1 MPETTQSDPKV
12 RRTQQ
17 VLLWLALVIAVGL
30 SLKVWFDKPDE
41 VAPATEVVAQ
51 TTEPVASP
59 VPDSGFVVQGTPL
72 PPLDR
77 STPAPKAAP
86 SVKTAPRVVAQS
98 AVRPVAPPATKEP
111 EVPFKPHPAYQR
123 PKDPDYDEL
132 ESTLFDQG
140 EDK

>member
-72 PPLDR
+72 PPIG
-77 STPAPKAAP
+77 TPTVATKPTA
-86 SVKTAPRVVAQS
+86 VKTAPKVVAR
-98 AVRPVAPPATKEP
+98 AAARPEVPEATKEP
-111 EVPFKPHPAYQR
+111 EAPFKPHPAYQR
-123 PKDPDYDEL
+123 PRDSEYTEL
-132 ESTLFDQG
+132 ESSLFEQG